1 MKKFYSDSLYFC
13 LFAATATVAAAP
25 LTPDLGGATTV
36 AITGERAFRSIA
48 ANAEGMSQAR
58 FTFGQQLFN
67 TFWEPAPGS
76 QPTTDGLGPVF
87 NRAAC
92 SDCHSNNGR
101 GRPPAAGG
109 EMESM
114 LVRLSLAGTGTHG
127 EPVGVPG
134 YGDQLQDRAVETIPP
149 EGKAVLSWTEVPGTY
164 ADGTAYSLRQPVLRF
179 DELAFGALPDHTL
192 TSARIA
198 SPLIGLGLLEAVPEA
213 TLNDLADPD
222 DADKDGIS
230 GRMNKV
236 WDAELQQTRTG
247 RFGWKANQPSLRQQ
261 NAGAAIGDM
270 GLTSPVFAAENCAPG
285 QDKCAQLAA
294 AVGHSPEIVP
304 SFFVP
309 LTRYTQLVA
318 VPRQRNPDDSD
329 VKAGAIVFTGIG
341 CSGCHTL
348 ALQTGAHELAELTD
362 QTIHP
367 FTDLLL
373 HDMGPGLADGR
384 PDFLADGQEWRT
396 APLWGI
402 GLTRQ
407 VASFEFYLHDGRARN
422 LAEAILWHGGEAA
435 PASQRFRALAKE
447 QRAQLITFLESI

>member
-1 MKKFYSDSLYFC
+1 MKSFYSNPILF
-13 LFAATATVAAAP
+13 LFAAAATVAADP
-25 LTPDLGGATTV
+25 LTPELGGATTV
-36 AITGERAFRSIA
+36 DVTGERAFRSIA
-48 ANAEGMSQAR
+48 NNAEGMSQAR

-67 TFWEPAPGS
+67 TLWDPALGS

-92 SDCHSNNGR
+92 SDCHINNGR
-101 GRPPAAGG
+101 GRPPGTDGA
-109 EMESM
+109 MNSM
-114 LVRLSLAGTGTHG
+114 LVRISLAGTGTHG

-134 YGDQLQDRAVETIPP
+134 YGDQLQDRAVKDIPP
-149 EGKAVLSWTEVPGTY
+149 EGKAILSWTELPGTY
-164 ADGTAYSLRQPVLRF
+164 TDGTAYGLRQPTIRF
-179 DELAFGALPDHTL
+179 DDLAFGALPDNTL

-213 TLNDLADPD
+213 TLKDMADPD
-222 DADKDGIS
+222 DNNEDGIS
-230 GRMNKV
+230 GRLNKV

-270 GLTSPVFAAENCAPG
+270 GLTSPVFTEENCAPG
-285 QDKCAQLAA
+285 QDKCAQLAEV
-294 AVGHSPEIVP
+294 VGHSPEIVP

-318 VPRQRNPDDSD
+318 VPRQRNPDNNN
-329 VKAGAIVFTGIG
+329 VQAGAKLFTGIG
-341 CSGCHTL
+341 CSGCH
-348 ALQTGAHELAELTD
+348 APVLQTGEHELAELTG

-402 GLTRQ
+402 GLTHE
-407 VASFEFYLHDGRARN
+407 VAGFEFYLHDGRARN

-435 PASQRFRALAKE
+435 VASQRFRALGKE
-447 QRAQLITFLESI
+447 QRAQLIAFLESI